1 MASKTARLSE
11 NERYIVLWE
20 AEESL
25 EYFMG
30 QIQASLPEVKFQAE
44 TFVANM
50 VSPKVSFCV
59 FLLLYFL

>member
-50 VSPKVSFCV
+50 VSPKVSF
-59 FLLLYFL
+59 